1 MSDSPNIM
9 LLAGEASGDRLG
21 ASLIDAIQSRW
32 PKANLFGMGGDAMK
46 AKGMEILVHAKTM
59 AVMGLWEVITNA
71 PTIIKAWLTLKKQL
85 KREKP
90 LVILIDYPGFNLRFA
105 KLAHRLGCKV
115 MYVVSPQLWAWK
127 ANRIHTIKR
136 CVDHMAVLLPFEQ
149 TLYDNHN
156 VPNTLIRHPL
166 LDDTQRSETTDA
178 TYRALDLNP
187 KAPVV
192 ALCPGSRQR
201 EIDMLLP
208 SMADACHILLE
219 KNPDMQFILCL
230 SPHLKDTD
238 ISCLPKQIKVVEG
251 ADHHALSH
259 ANVAMVASGT
269 MTLELA
275 LLNIPM
281 TIIYRMHPLSFWL
294 ASKLVST
301 KWVGLC
307 NIVAQA
313 SVAPELLQN
322 EATGRNIAQHC
333 LKALANPEQQTAHW
347 ERLRDSMTGD
357 GMESLLP
364 VMESL
369 LFLR

>member
-1 MSDSPNIM
+1 MSDSPRIM

-21 ASLIDAIQSRW
+21 ASLIDAIHSRW
-32 PKANLFGMGGDAMK
+32 PNATLFGMGGDAMQ
-46 AKGMEILVHAKTM
+46 AKGMDTLVHAKTM

-71 PTIIKAWLTLKKQL
+71 PAIIKAWLTLKKQL

-105 KLAHRLGCKV
+105 KLAHRLDCKV

-136 CVDHMAVLLPFEQ
+136 VVNHMAVLLPFEQ
-149 TLYDNHN
+149 TLYDKHG

-166 LDDTQRSETTDA
+166 VDDTQRSETTNES
-178 TYRALDLNP
+178 YRALDLNP
-187 KAPVV
+187 NAPVV

-208 SMADACHILLE
+208 SMADACQILLE
-219 KNPDMQFILCL
+219 KHPDMQFILCL
-230 SPHLKDTD
+230 SPHLKNTD
-238 ISCLPKQIKVVEG
+238 ISCLSKQTKVVEG

-259 ANVAMVASGT
+259 ADVAMVTSGT

-307 NIVAQA
+307 NIVAQKN
-313 SVAPELLQN
+313 VAPELLQN
-322 EATGRNIAQHC
+322 DASGAAIAKHC
-333 LKALANPEQQTAHW
+333 LDALAHPEKQTTHW
-347 ERLRDSMTGD
+347 ENVRNTMTGS

-369 LFLR
+369 LVT